1 MNSAITE
8 AKDMTGE
15 ELAEFIRAFCKD
27 AMIVLNERREVEC
40 AAACAP
46 LDVELEALESEE
58 SDLATKSRG
67 FLDRL
72 ASAER
77 VKQFERDSLIMQG
90 LDTEAAAKLAE
101 LDEIKAAPAKIE
113 ARRGE
118 IAARVAEI
126 ESEKKAALRVAAEN
140 FKEASITLIRGAE
153 TGLAAIFDGT
163 RDALNN
169 LETQLGST
177 VYYPAE
183 LTAPDRSNEW
193 NTLHRLYAG
202 RVR

>member
-1 MNSAITE
+1 
-8 AKDMTGE
+8 
-15 ELAEFIRAFCKD
+15 LAEFVRVFCKD
-27 AMIVLNERREVEC
+27 AMRVLNERREAEC

-46 LDVELEALESEE
+46 LDVELVALEAEE
-58 SDLATKSRG
+58 SNLSTKSQG
-67 FLDRL
+67 FLERL

-77 VKQFERDSLIMQG
+77 VKQFERDTLIMQG
-90 LDTEAAAKLAE
+90 LDPEAAAKLAE

-113 ARRGE
+113 ARRVE

-193 NTLHRLYAG
+193 TTLHRLYSG